1 VAEAPCH
8 QTHESS
14 DDPIPRRI
22 HTDPSTLTIG
32 TLEVKKTNS
41 WLFLKRFIKQPTKVA
56 SVIPSSPFLINHVS
70 RKFDFSR
77 PGVIVEFGPG
87 EGCHTREILRRM
99 HPQSKLILFELDEA
113 LALHLKSQFAA
124 DSRVEVIHQNASALS
139 NELSRRGLTHC
150 DHILSGIPF
159 SILEKT
165 TKRRLL
171 QEVYDCLAPDGRFI
185 IYQVTNELLRH
196 ATAFPRADTE
206 HCMLNIPPM
215 FVIVFHKDGEAAEA
229 EVAVNGRMSHEESF
243 V

>member
-1 VAEAPCH
+1 LWVHHQPIKQAEQHTA
-8 QTHESS
+8 SFA
-14 DDPIPRRI
+14 RRSFI
-22 HTDPSTLTIG
+22 ILPPGILDTI
-32 TLEVKKTNS
+32 EVKKTNS

-56 SVIPSSPFLINHVS
+56 SVIPSSPFLIGRVAK
-70 RKFDFSR
+70 KFDFSQ

-113 LALHLKSQFAA
+113 LASHLKDQFSS
-124 DSRVEVIHQNASALS
+124 DSRVEVINQNASALS
-139 NELSRRGLTHC
+139 QELSLRGFTHC

-159 SILEKT
+159 SILEKN

-196 ATAFPRADTE
+196 AKAFPRAVIE
-206 HCMLNIPPM
+206 HCMLNLPPM
-215 FVIVFHKDGEAAEA
+215 FVIVFHKDGSQTANAHAAQA
-229 EVAVNGRMSHEESF
+229 ESLV
-243 V
+243 